1 MIQLIRMQRL
11 IRYNIL
17 RQDILPS
24 NSGKDSFIHVIY
36 CLFTKAMANI
46 WSMLARIPK
55 VDLRI
60 FKIVLEFTIIA
71 CGRIHSTKRIGLE
84 VGRGVILF
92 FLPVYNLYFNDRV
105 LFYNL
110 TNLILK
116 NNKYT
121 VIFLDKFEPY
131 IFQDTFILITNL
143 NYY

>member
-1 MIQLIRMQRL
+1 
-11 IRYNIL
+11 
-17 RQDILPS
+17 
-24 NSGKDSFIHVIY
+24 
-36 CLFTKAMANI
+36 
-46 WSMLARIPK
+46 MLARIPK

-116 NNKYT
+116 SNKYT